1 MPKSV
6 ARKASKKPTKS
17 SKRRSVP
24 KRMRRKSSKRT
35 TKKQRGRGL
44 FRRSKSSKKSPKRR
58 SSKKSPKRKRSKS
71 SKKMKGGASLYGFDL
86 NDNIGGLPAVVKSL
100 NCRGQPGSNLNK

>member
-6 ARKASKKPTKS
+6 ARKASK
-17 SKRRSVP
+17 RRSVP
-24 KRMRRKSSKRT
+24 KRMKRKSTKRT

-44 FRRSKSSKKSPKRR
+44 FRRSKSPKKSPKRR
-58 SSKKSPKRKRSKS
+58 SSKKSPKRRS

-86 NDNIGGLPAVVKSL
+86 NDMIGGLPAVVKNLS
-100 NCRGQPGSNLNK
+100 CRGQPGSNLEKN